1 MPLERC
7 KTMDFFYRE
16 RKSES
21 ESFLSKSQFWL
32 DTPITI
38 IDTKNRFNILMMLGP
53 VGGPTVAAAATTGV
67 DWWTKMTARA
77 TSRTPDKNKCCL
89 IPFYS

>member
-1 MPLERC
+1 
-7 KTMDFFYRE
+7 
-16 RKSES
+16 
-21 ESFLSKSQFWL
+21 
-32 DTPITI
+32 
-38 IDTKNRFNILMMLGP
+38 MMLGS
-53 VGGPTVAAAATTGV
+53 VGAPTVAAAATTGV